1 MIISDNRFLTR
12 TDIISGEDRSIL
24 LRDSNN
30 EKQSGITKKIMEN
43 VALGTMNKIKDKL
56 KEEDNFHLREL
67 PVTSHQIKALK

>member
-24 LRDSNN
+24 LCASNN
-30 EKQSGITKKIMEN
+30 EKQSGVTKKIMGN

-56 KEEDNFHLREL
+56 QEEDNFHLREL
-67 PVTSHQIKALK
+67 PVTSHQIKVLK